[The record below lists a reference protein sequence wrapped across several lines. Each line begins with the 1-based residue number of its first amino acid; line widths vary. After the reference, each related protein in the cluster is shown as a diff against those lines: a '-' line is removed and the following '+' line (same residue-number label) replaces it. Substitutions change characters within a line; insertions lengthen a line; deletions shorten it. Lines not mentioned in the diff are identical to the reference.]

1 MRNHSCA
8 CTLCYNLGV
17 TSSSR
22 YNVPAGETRVE
33 QVIDRSRFITTLAP
47 AGSPDAAREFIARVA
62 AEFADATHNC
72 WAFNAGPP
80 GDSAQVGMSDDGE
93 PHGTAGR
100 PMLAALLYS
109 GVGEVAAV
117 VTRYFGGVKLGK
129 GGLVRAY
136 TSSVQQ
142 ALAEAALVA
151 RIDWRGC
158 VVALEYPL
166 LEQARRLLPQFEAEL
181 LGEEFAADVRLKLRL
196 PAEQADGF
204 TAAVVELS
212 AGRAQVA
219 WE

>member
-1 MRNHSCA
+1 M
-8 CTLCYNLGV
+8 CYNLGV
-17 TSSSR
+17 APTPR
-22 YNVPAGETRVE
+22 YNIPAGETRVE

-47 AGSPDAAREFIARVA
+47 AESPETAREFIARVA
-62 AEFADATHNC
+62 AKFADATHNC

-80 GDSAQVGMSDDGE
+80 GDTAQVGMSDDGE

-100 PMLAALLYS
+100 PMLAALLHS

-136 TSSVQQ
+136 TCGVQL
-142 ALAEAALVA
+142 ALAESMLVP

-158 VVALEYPL
+158 MVTLDYPL
-166 LEQARRLLPQFEAEL
+166 LEQVRRMLPQFEAEV

-196 PAEQADGF
+196 PVEQADGF
-204 TAAVVELS
+204 NAAIVELS
-212 AGRAQVA
+212 AGRANVV

>member
-1 MRNHSCA
+1 V
-8 CTLCYNLGV
+8 CYNQSV
-17 TSSSR
+17 PATR

-33 QVIDRSRFITTLAP
+33 QVIDRSRFITTLALTSTP
-47 AGSPDAAREFIARVA
+47 EAAREFIARVA
-62 AEFADATHNC
+62 AQFADATHNC
-72 WAFNAGPP
+72 WAFNAGAP
-80 GDSAQVGMSDDGE
+80 GDTAQVGMSDDGE

-100 PMLAALLYS
+100 PMLAALLHS

-136 TSSVQQ
+136 TGGVQQ
-142 ALAEAALVA
+142 ALAEAVLVP

-166 LEQARRLLPQFEAEL
+166 LEQARRMLPQFEAEL
-181 LGEEFAADVRLKLRL
+181 LGEDFAADVRLKLRL
-196 PAEQADGF
+196 PAEQAVGF